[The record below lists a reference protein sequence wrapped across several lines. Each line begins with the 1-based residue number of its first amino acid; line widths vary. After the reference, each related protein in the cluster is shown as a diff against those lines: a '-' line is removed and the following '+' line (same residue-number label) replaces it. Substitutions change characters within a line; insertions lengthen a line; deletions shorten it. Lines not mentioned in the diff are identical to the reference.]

1 MRYHHPR
8 RGGFTL
14 VELMMAAALAVL
26 IMTVLAWAFSA
37 ATDNLRYLK
46 ATGDLASRLRTA
58 DVQLRA
64 DLAASH
70 FDDGDSGGILLS
82 DLRFDR
88 LTPGGGEAAPPGGG
102 FFMIRQGNGS
112 IFEGTDQ
119 DTVYST
125 RADANTATN
134 PNASGHV
141 LGMAVRRSGKT
152 QDQLFTAD
160 VSALAAA
167 PPILAQFLAQNATDT
182 ATPAGTT
189 FVSNWAEVY
198 WFLGNPQVVG
208 GVQSYTLYRRTRLL
222 TKTPIDAIPPALFLL
237 LQDVISLR
245 PSTSSPGNYIT
256 NTTDSIRAPGNRF
269 YGSPV
274 TTPSPILPA
283 SAKFGDD
290 IVLTNVLSFEVK
302 AAWAAGPQWQK
313 PASPGPGP
321 PLTYAPN
328 APSRI
333 FVAPPAVAI
342 PVGTTY
348 IPFPTPGPVASP
360 ALAYQN
366 GDEPFD
372 DIPVR
377 NAIQADPFRPENI
390 GDEAT
395 SAPGPWNGAGGA
407 GTRVFDTWAPLAGWN
422 TPGNPNCIPFRA
434 RVSGVKVKVRVFDV
448 NTQLARQVTIV
459 VPL

>member
-1 MRYHHPR
+1 MRYHPPR

-46 ATGDLASRLRTA
+46 ATGELASRLRTA

-64 DLAASH
+64 DLTASH
-70 FDDGDSGGILLS
+70 FEGGDSGTPLLS
-82 DLRFDR
+82 DYRFDL
-88 LTPGGGEAAPPGGG
+88 LTPNGTQTAPPESG
-102 FFMIRQGNGS
+102 FFHIRQGNGS

-119 DTVYST
+119 DGVYST
-125 RADANTATN
+125 RSDAVTAAN

-141 LGMAVRRSGKT
+141 LGMTVRRTGKS

-160 VSALAAA
+160 VSSLAAA

-189 FVSNWAEVY
+189 YVSQWAEVY
-198 WFLGNPQVVG
+198 WFLGNPQIVG
-208 GVQSYTLYRRTRLL
+208 GVQSFTLYRRTRLL
-222 TKTPIDAIPPALFLL
+222 TKTPIDAIPAAVAPFI
-237 LQDVISLR
+237 QDVISLR
-245 PSTSSPGNYIT
+245 PSTTTPGAYVT
-256 NTTDSIRAPGNRF
+256 NTPDSIRFPVNRW
-269 YGSPV
+269 YGDPR
-274 TTPSPILPA
+274 TTPQPILA
-283 SAKFGDD
+283 GTARYGDD

-302 AAWAAGPQWQK
+302 AAWTTGPQWTK
-313 PASPGPGP
+313 PGPGGTT
-321 PLTYAPN
+321 LTYAPN
-328 APSRI
+328 AASRRFAGGGVI
-333 FVAPPAVAI
+333 PI

-348 IPFPTPGPVASP
+348 IPFPTPAVAPSP

-372 DIPVR
+372 DIPLR
-377 NAIQADPFRPENI
+377 NALQPDPFRPENI
-390 GDEAT
+390 ADET
-395 SAPGPWNGAGGA
+395 VGTPGPWNGTVPTV
-407 GTRVFDTWAPLAGWN
+407 GTRVFDTWAPLPNWN
-422 TPGNPNCIPFRA
+422 VPGNPNCIPFRA

-448 NTQLARQVTIV
+448 NTQLSRQVTVV